1 MLIALL
7 AGISYIRDTIKNPGE
22 VSTKLDTRLLGTIA
36 YEKKSKALS
45 MKRKKDYLS
54 MLIQNPLRSFAYVE
68 SSKMAA
74 SRVRSYMDK
83 EDAKVLLVTS
93 VMEMRENPQ

>member
-1 MLIALL
+1 
-7 AGISYIRDTIKNPGE
+7 
-22 VSTKLDTRLLGTIA
+22 
-36 YEKKSKALS
+36 
-45 MKRKKDYLS
+45 

-93 VMEMRENPQ
+93 VMENEGKSTVAANLALSLAQEGSRVMLIDCDFRKPKTVQNF